1 MRVFY
6 RYSAGRKGRY
16 NHGSWPAGP
25 AGGLEEGEGKVSGK
39 YIIVRGF
46 LEARNE
52 RGETMN
58 LTPDSYLKP
67 YFLAEDNPAHPYVA
81 VWIYGEKFMA
91 DREKFRLCAAP
102 YIDPL

>member
-1 MRVFY
+1 M
-6 RYSAGRKGRY
+6 
-16 NHGSWPAGP
+16 
-25 AGGLEEGEGKVSGK
+25 SGK
-39 YIIVRGF
+39 YIIARGF

-52 RGETMN
+52 RGDTMN

-67 YFLAEDNPAHPYVA
+67 YFLAEDNPAHPYVS

-102 YIDPL
+102 YTDSP